1 MRTMLL
7 YPYTKGGVSGP
18 YPPISILY
26 LASAIQQA
34 GEDVMV
40 IDIDDGNISDKEIL
54 KKLDEYKP
62 HLVGIPLFSSHLA
75 IAYDLVSLIKSTQPD
90 CKIVLG
96 GPHATVRPEQVLE
109 TFSGCDYVLRGES
122 EGSIVELIKS
132 MVNGTSLESIRGLS
146 YKQDSRISHNPDV
159 VLNTDLDTIAL
170 PARELLAG
178 AYKRNTYWRI
188 GHRGA
193 SDVIITSRGCPS
205 ACNFCF
211 KVAKRFRVRSPEN
224 ILEELEYIK
233 SQGISNVHVMD
244 DLFVYEKDRCL
255 KILDLIKKHKLNMK
269 FKVRAR
275 VDTIDKELLL
285 ALKDAGVTGVVFGI
299 ESGSQKIL
307 DAMNKRTTVEM
318 NYRAIALTKKV
329 GLQCYADVFIGYPPE
344 TPETI
349 KETEKLILQAKP
361 TSLSIG
367 VMYPLPGTTIYKQ
380 AKEQGTLRNDWDIN
394 NSRVWI
400 KLPWIENAKTLDDYE
415 NEIRKKFL
423 CKPSVYFNAI
433 RFALVGINF
442 QRFKKLVAYFIKNT
456 LLYRMMVNH

>member
-1 MRTMLL
+1 MKAALI
-7 YPYTKGGVSGP
+7 YPYTKGGPPGC

-40 IDIDDGNISDKEIL
+40 IDIDDGYISIREIL
-54 KKLDEYKP
+54 EKLDEYKP
-62 HLVGIPLFSSHLA
+62 HFVGIPMFSNHLA
-75 IAYDLVSLIKSTQPD
+75 TAYDLVNLIRSAQPD

-122 EGSIVELIKS
+122 EGSIVELLKS
-132 MVNGTSLESIRGLS
+132 MTNGSSLESIRGLS
-146 YKQDSRISHNPDV
+146 YRKDGEILHNPDV
-159 VLNTDLDTIAL
+159 VLNTDLDTIAF
-170 PARELLAG
+170 PARELLAD
-178 AYKRNTYWRI
+178 AYKKNTYWRM
-188 GHRGA
+188 GYRGA
-193 SDVIITSRGCPS
+193 ADVIITSRGCPS

-211 KVAKRFRVRSPEN
+211 KVAKRFRVRLPEN
-224 ILEELEYIK
+224 IVEELEYIK
-233 SQGISNVHVMD
+233 SQGISNVHIMD
-244 DLFVYEKDRCL
+244 DLFVYEKERCL
-255 KILDLIKKHKLNMK
+255 KILDLIKKRKLNMK

-285 ALKDAGVTGVVFGI
+285 ALKDAGVIGVVFGI

-318 NYRAIALTKKV
+318 NYQAIALTKKV
-329 GLQCYADVFIGYPPE
+329 GLQCHTDVFIGYPPE

-361 TSLSIG
+361 TSLGIG
-367 VMYPLPGTTIYKQ
+367 VLYPLPGTKIYKQ
-380 AKEQGTLRNDWDIN
+380 AKEQGTLRNDWDIKDP
-394 NSRVWI
+394 RVWI
-400 KLPWIENAKTLDDYE
+400 KLPWIENVKTLDDYE
-415 NEIRKKFL
+415 NKIRKKHL
-423 CKPSVYFNAI
+423 CIPSVCFNAI

-442 QRFKKLVAYFIKNT
+442 QRFKRLAKYFIQST
-456 LLYRMMVNH
+456 FLYRKMVNH